1 MVHYK
6 TRSVP
11 KKKHNQIQKK
21 NTTQSIELV
30 VFFLQIGCVFFFSYG
45 RMGTVVP
52 YDRSV
57 PYPHTIGP
65 YLRTIGPYPPY
76 RTPVPHRRTH
86 SVPMYQVMVPHH
98 RTHTVSFFQ
107 KPYLAPFLDLDKYT
121 ATSMTSITLVPI
133 VFFTNWGFLKGSPKT
148 KGFNTKMI

>member
-1 MVHYK
+1 MVLRVRHGGTVRWYCMMVHMVQVQGSGWYK
-6 TRSVP
+6 TQGTHGTLQNQERT
-11 KKKHNQIQKK
+11 KKTQPNSKKTQHNLQ
-21 NTTQSIELV
+21 NWL
-30 VFFLQIGCVFFFSYG
+30 FFLQIGCVFFSYG

-107 KPYLAPFLDLDKYT
+107 KPYLAIFLDLDK
-121 ATSMTSITLVPI
+121 
-133 VFFTNWGFLKGSPKT
+133 
-148 KGFNTKMI
+148 

>member
-11 KKKHNQIQKK
+11 KKTQPNSKK

-30 VFFLQIGCVFFFSYG
+30 VFSPNWLCFFFSYG

-121 ATSMTSITLVPI
+121 ATSMDINLSRTYS
-133 VFFTNWGFLKGSPKT
+133 FFTNWGFLKGSPKT